1 MAFDNN
7 TNIRPVMFDGLDAIF
22 DEKGSMFLSM
32 RKVQWVKEGNEPD
45 ASKAKLEL
53 RKWIVGPDG
62 VEKANKGMTFLTE
75 DGPHEL
81 AKTLVHH
88 GYGKTKDIL
97 IELKGR
103 EDFKESVDTL
113 FDEDVID
120 NGSGEYFDMRSALL
134 TENNDNDEVDEE
146 EDE

>member
-1 MAFDNN
+1 MAFDSN

-45 ASKAKLEL
+45 PSKAKLEL

-75 DGPHEL
+75 EGPHEL
-81 AKTLVHH
+81 TKTLVHH
-88 GYGKTKDIL
+88 GYGKTKEIL
-97 IELKGR
+97 LELKGR
-103 EDFKESVDTL
+103 EDFQESVNTL
-113 FDEDVID
+113 FDKDEDT
-120 NGSGEYFDMRSALL
+120 GSGEYFDMRSALL
-134 TENNDNDEVDEE
+134 AEDDSEEE
-146 EDE
+146 EDDE

>member
-1 MAFDNN
+1 MAFDSN

-45 ASKAKLEL
+45 PSKAKLEL

-75 DGPHEL
+75 EGPHEL

-88 GYGKTKDIL
+88 GYGKTKEIL
-97 IELKGR
+97 LELKGR
-103 EDFKESVDTL
+103 EDFHESVNTL
-113 FDEDVID
+113 FDKDEDT
-120 NGSGEYFDMRSALL
+120 GSGEYFDMRSALL
-134 TENNDNDEVDEE
+134 AEDDSEEE
-146 EDE
+146 EDDE

>member
-1 MAFDNN
+1 MAFDSN

-45 ASKAKLEL
+45 PSKAKLEL

-75 DGPHEL
+75 EGPHEL

-88 GYGKTKDIL
+88 GYGKTKEIL
-97 IELKGR
+97 LELKGR
-103 EDFKESVDTL
+103 EDFQESVNTL
-113 FDEDVID
+113 FDKDEDT
-120 NGSGEYFDMRSALL
+120 GSGEYFDMRSALL
-134 TENNDNDEVDEE
+134 AEDDSEE
-146 EDE
+146 EEYDE

>member
-1 MAFDNN
+1 MAFDSN

-45 ASKAKLEL
+45 PLKAKLEL

-75 DGPHEL
+75 EGPHEL

-88 GYGKTKDIL
+88 GYGKTKEIL
-97 IELKGR
+97 LELKGR
-103 EDFKESVDTL
+103 EDFQESVNTL
-113 FDEDVID
+113 FDKDEDT
-120 NGSGEYFDMRSALL
+120 GSGEYFDMRSALL
-134 TENNDNDEVDEE
+134 AEDDSEEE
-146 EDE
+146 EDDE

>member
-1 MAFDNN
+1 MSFDAK
-7 TNIRPVMFDGLDAIF
+7 PVMFDGLDAIF

-32 RKVQWVKEGNEPD
+32 RKVQWVKEGTEPD

-62 VEKANKGMTFLTE
+62 VEKAHKGVTFLTE

-81 AKTLVHH
+81 AKTLVHY

-113 FDEDVID
+113 FDEDATD
-120 NGSGEYFDMRSALL
+120 NGTGEYFDMRSALL
-134 TENNDNDEVDEE
+134 ASNDEEEE

>member
-1 MAFDNN
+1 MAFDSN

-45 ASKAKLEL
+45 PSKAKLEL

-75 DGPHEL
+75 EGPHEL

-88 GYGKTKDIL
+88 GYGKTKEIL
-97 IELKGR
+97 LELKGR
-103 EDFKESVDTL
+103 KDFQESVNTL
-113 FDEDVID
+113 FDKDEDT
-120 NGSGEYFDMRSALL
+120 GSGEYFDMRSALL
-134 TENNDNDEVDEE
+134 AEDDGEEE
-146 EDE
+146 EDDE

>member
-1 MAFDNN
+1 MAFDSN

-45 ASKAKLEL
+45 PSKAKLEL

-75 DGPHEL
+75 EGPHEL

-88 GYGKTKDIL
+88 GYGKTKEIL
-97 IELKGR
+97 LELKGR
-103 EDFKESVDTL
+103 EDFQESVNTL
-113 FDEDVID
+113 FDKDEDI
-120 NGSGEYFDMRSALL
+120 GSGEYFDMRSALL
-134 TENNDNDEVDEE
+134 AEDDSEEE
-146 EDE
+146 EDDE

>member
-1 MAFDNN
+1 MAFDSN

-45 ASKAKLEL
+45 PSKAKLEL

-75 DGPHEL
+75 EGPHEL

-88 GYGKTKDIL
+88 GYGKTKEIL
-97 IELKGR
+97 LELKGR
-103 EDFKESVDTL
+103 EDFQESVNTL
-113 FDEDVID
+113 FDKDEDT
-120 NGSGEYFDMRSALL
+120 GSGEYFDMRSALL
-134 TENNDNDEVDEE
+134 AEDDSEEE
-146 EDE
+146 EDDE

>member
-1 MAFDNN
+1 MAFDSN

-45 ASKAKLEL
+45 PSKAKLEL

-75 DGPHEL
+75 EGPHEL

-88 GYGKTKDIL
+88 GYGKTKEIL
-97 IELKGR
+97 LELKGR
-103 EDFKESVDTL
+103 EDFQESVNTL
-113 FDEDVID
+113 FDKDEDT
-120 NGSGEYFDMRSALL
+120 GSGEYFDMRSALL
-134 TENNDNDEVDEE
+134 AEDDGEEE
-146 EDE
+146 EDDE

>member
-1 MAFDNN
+1 MAFDSN

-32 RKVQWVKEGNEPD
+32 RKVQWIKEGNEPD
-45 ASKAKLEL
+45 PSKAKLEL

-75 DGPHEL
+75 EGPHEL

-88 GYGKTKDIL
+88 GYGKTKEIL
-97 IELKGR
+97 LELKGR
-103 EDFKESVDTL
+103 EDFQESVNTL
-113 FDEDVID
+113 FDKDEDT
-120 NGSGEYFDMRSALL
+120 GSGEYFDMRSALL
-134 TENNDNDEVDEE
+134 AEDDSEE
-146 EDE
+146 EEYDE